1 VGGILVPRY
10 RKIFSPTG
18 VRLDKC
24 FDCGKKLDE
33 DQDNMIFPQRCQK
46 CSEKYYEK
54 MGKGA

>member
-1 VGGILVPRY
+1 MTPRY

-46 CSEKYYEK
+46 CSEKYYKK